1 MNVCLLSQANV
12 LSLRSISAFY
22 FFCPSIG
29 LLLQLQLHRL
39 ATASRALPARLATA
53 AHAGCLNGGLPGASP
68 STAASGGGGSGVGA
82 GGGVN
87 SNLIGVRLGS
97 VSDLQKHL
105 LAWCTHLAAAQ
116 GVKVWNL
123 NSSLQDGKALLAVLH
138 GLDPFLWPYD
148 PLVTAPPGKKFSEL
162 KVCVSTWVT
171 CSRAFFAG
179 TIFIRFVC
187 LFTYIVS
194 KSWHCLRMW
203 RKFFVSYQ

>member
-1 MNVCLLSQANV
+1 LLCGANLFDNSNLPEINVTILVYVFL
-12 LSLRSISAFY
+12 
-22 FFCPSIG
+22 PG

-53 AHAGCLNGGLPGASP
+53 AHAGCLGGGLPGAAP
-68 STAASGGGGSGVGA
+68 SSAASGGVMGGGGIGSGMGA
-82 GGGVN
+82 GGGVGSN
-87 SNLIGVRLGS
+87 NNANLIGVRLGS

-148 PLVTAPPGKKFSEL
+148 PLVAAPPGKKFSEL
-162 KVCVSTWVT
+162 KV
-171 CSRAFFAG
+171 
-179 TIFIRFVC
+179 
-187 LFTYIVS
+187 
-194 KSWHCLRMW
+194 
-203 RKFFVSYQ
+203 